1 MQRLPEQDIYV
12 YKTPGEE
19 VHKILVGDL
28 DQKRLKAFSKVDVTN
43 EQITYKIIA
52 EDANKKTEVLAE
64 GTGSPADFEK
74 EVTRLGQQYLEPV
87 GETWR
92 EIQPK
97 VMKVFDPNH
106 LCPKYE

>member
-28 DQKRLKAFSKVDVTN
+28 DQKRLKAFSKVDIASG
-43 EQITYKIIA
+43 EITYKIIA

-64 GTGSPADFEK
+64 GTGSSADFEK
-74 EVTRLGQQYLEPV
+74 EVIRLGRQYLEPI
-87 GETWR
+87 GEGWR

-97 VMKVFDPNH
+97 VLKDFDPNH
-106 LCPKYE
+106 PCPKH